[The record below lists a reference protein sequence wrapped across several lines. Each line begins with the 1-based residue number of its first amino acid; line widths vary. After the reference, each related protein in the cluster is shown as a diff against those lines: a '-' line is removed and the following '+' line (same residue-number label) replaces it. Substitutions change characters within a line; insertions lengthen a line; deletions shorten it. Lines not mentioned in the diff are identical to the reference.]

1 MIALG
6 ICTGYFVCYGSVKI
20 SSSLS
25 WRLPFALQALV
36 ALIFTVSV
44 LLFSPQSPRWLTGCG
59 RHEEALAV
67 WEKLGIG
74 AAEREKSE
82 ANADSAVPAPVRM
95 KDLLAVF
102 GKDVWRQ
109 TALGAFLMGMQQLS
123 GIDGVLYVYP
133 ASLCSQGPD

>member
-82 ANADSAVPAPVRM
+82 GNADSTVPEPVRM

-109 TALGAFLMGMQQLS
+109 TALRAFLMGMQQLS
-123 GIDGVLYVYP
+123 GIDGVLYR
-133 ASLCSQGPD
+133 SQGPD